1 MDPST
6 LIPPA
11 DVLPVAPWILRFLLD
26 ATFVAHILL
35 MNVMF
40 GLTLLGLAG
49 SFRGAGAGNGA
60 DGAWLAGY
68 IPNAT
73 ALTVNLAI
81 PVLLFVQ
88 ALYGQFFYVSSA
100 LMGVYWYA
108 VVLAVMAA
116 YGLAYW
122 QKGRL
127 SRSADQ
133 EIPAGRLVW
142 ALMAAL
148 MIFVT
153 LAQTNN
159 ALLVIRPQFWAG
171 HFENRTGTLAALHDP
186 SFLPRWLHFVTASVA
201 VGGLVLA
208 MAGRKRM
215 KKGEAEGKR
224 LVSAGMAW
232 FGWAT
237 LIQIMDGLWFLVSQ
251 PGPVRLAFL
260 GGDTVAT
267 AFLIKGAALAV
278 VTLVFAFTGRV
289 LLSAASLVATVMA
302 MTAIRDMARAL
313 ALVPFYA
320 MSTHEVRPEYSTL
333 AVFLASL
340 VVTMA
345 VVVWAV
351 RTPGAK
357 TPREGM

>member
-1 MDPST
+1 MDPSA

-11 DVLPVAPWILRFLLD
+11 DVLPVAPWIVRFLLD
-26 ATFVAHILL
+26 GAFVAHILL
-35 MNVMF
+35 VNVML
-40 GLTLLGLAG
+40 GLTLLGLVH
-49 SFRGAGAGNGA
+49 SFRSAESNNGA
-60 DGAWLAGY
+60 WMAGR
-68 IPNAT
+68 IPNTT

-81 PVLLFVQ
+81 PALLFLQ

-127 SRSADQ
+127 TGQ
-133 EIPAGRLVW
+133 EAPGGGFVW

-148 MIFVT
+148 MIFVA

-159 ALLVIRPQFWAG
+159 ALLVIRPGIWTG

-186 SFLPRWLHFVTASVA
+186 SFWPRWLHFVTASVA
-201 VGGLVLA
+201 VGGLALA
-208 MAGRKRM
+208 MAGRKKA
-215 KKGEAEGKR
+215 KKGEASGAR
-224 LVSAGMAW
+224 LVSEGMAW

-251 PGPVRLAFL
+251 PGPVRMAFL

-267 AFLIKGAALAV
+267 AFLFTGVILAV
-278 VTLVFAFTGRV
+278 ATLVFAFTGRV
-289 LLSAASLVATVMA
+289 LLGAASLAATVMA
-302 MTAIRDMARAL
+302 MAAIRDMARAL
-313 ALVPFYA
+313 ALAPFYA
-320 MSTHEVRPEYSTL
+320 MATHEVRPEYSTL
-333 AVFLASL
+333 AVFLVCL
-340 VVTMA
+340 VLTMA
-345 VVVWAV
+345 AVVWAV
-351 RTPGAK
+351 RTAGAK
-357 TPREGM
+357 TPPKGM